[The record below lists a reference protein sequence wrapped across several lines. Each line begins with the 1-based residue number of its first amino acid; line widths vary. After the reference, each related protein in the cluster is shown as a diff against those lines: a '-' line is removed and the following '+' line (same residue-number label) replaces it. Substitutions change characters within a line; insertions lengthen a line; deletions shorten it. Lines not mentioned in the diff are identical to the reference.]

1 MTLGKIRNA
10 LKDSK
15 QVFYYGDT
23 GCDLID
29 ESDEMY
35 SVSVIDAS
43 GSSILCSACI
53 KDDDLSETEIIIS
66 HEDFEFDFIDVI

>member
-1 MTLGKIRNA
+1 MTLGKIRDA

-15 QVFYYGDT
+15 QVFYFGDT
-23 GCDLID
+23 GYDFID

-53 KDDDLSETEIIIS
+53 KDDDLSETEITIS
-66 HEDFEFDFIDVI
+66 HEDFEFDYIVIV

>member
-23 GCDLID
+23 GYDFID

-43 GSSILCSACI
+43 GSFLVCSVCI
-53 KDDDLSETEIIIS
+53 HDDDLSETEITIS
-66 HEDFEFDFIDVI
+66 HEDFEFNYIDIV